1 MSLDD
6 DEEQAGSAGPLF
18 NAPWPAVT
26 VAGAILGSYAWQAI
40 WGGGSAAVT
49 ALGFAPADL
58 ERGHWYTLLTVLFV
72 HAGWVH
78 ALLNA
83 VLALAFGTPVARLLG
98 ANARGAAGFFDFF
111 LLCGVLSSLGYAAF
125 HLHSA
130 LPIIGASGAVGGLMG
145 GASRLFGREGEGLA
159 PLLSWPVLG
168 LGAGLLVANALI
180 ALSTGILIPQGM
192 NLGWEAQ
199 ITGFLAGVLL
209 IGPAARLFGSR

>member
-6 DEEQAGSAGPLF
+6 EEPTGPAGPLF
-18 NAPWPAVT
+18 NAPWPALT

-49 ALGFAPADL
+49 ALGFAPIDL
-58 ERGHWYTLLTVLFV
+58 ERGRWYTLFTVLFV
-72 HAGWVH
+72 HVGWVH

-98 ANARGAAGFFDFF
+98 AGARGAAGYFDFF
-111 LLCGVLSSLGYAAF
+111 IVCGVVSSLGYAAA
-125 HLHSA
+125 HLHGA
-130 LPIIGASGAVGGLMG
+130 VPIVGASGAVGGLMG
-145 GASRLFGREGEGLA
+145 GASRLFRRDGEGLA

-180 ALSTGILIPQGM
+180 AMSTGILFPRGV

-199 ITGFLAGVLL
+199 IAGFLAGVLL
-209 IGPAARLFGSR
+209 IGPTARLFGSR